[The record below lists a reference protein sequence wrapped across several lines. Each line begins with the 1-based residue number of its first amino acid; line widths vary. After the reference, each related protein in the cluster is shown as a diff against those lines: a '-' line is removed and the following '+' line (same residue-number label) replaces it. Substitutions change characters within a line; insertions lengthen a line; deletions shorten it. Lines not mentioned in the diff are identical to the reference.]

1 MSQRGSQKVDGLDR
15 LPTFQSHTSSKIEAP
30 ATADLKRG
38 LKARHLSMISI
49 AGTIGTGLFLAS
61 GTSIAQAGPL
71 GALIAYILIGSM
83 VYTLMG
89 SLGEMATLMP
99 TAGSFN
105 TYAARFV
112 DPALG
117 FGKSIFHICT
127 EQFNNIN

>member
-1 MSQRGSQKVDGLDR
+1 MPSSPRSSTHSARSVLKVGSMSK
-15 LPTFQSHTSSKIEAP
+15 LPSFQSDKQLVNTEP
-30 ATADLKRG
+30 DLKRG

-61 GTSIAQAGPL
+61 GSSIAQAGPL

-83 VYTLMG
+83 VYNLMG
-89 SLGEMATLMP
+89 SLGEMATLIP

-117 FGKSIFHICT
+117 FGKLT
-127 EQFNNIN
+127 AP

>member
-1 MSQRGSQKVDGLDR
+1 MTITRTSSHSSQGSQKVDSHAT
-15 LPTFQSHTSSKIEAP
+15 LPSNTTDTNVQNGGE
-30 ATADLKRG
+30 LKRG

-61 GTSIAQAGPL
+61 GASIAQAGPL
-71 GALIAYILIGSM
+71 GALIAYVMIGSM
-83 VYTLMG
+83 VFFMMT
-89 SLGEMATLMP
+89 SLGEMATLIP

-117 FGKSIFHICT
+117 FGKAT
-127 EQFNNIN
+127 